1 MAANTSGRT
10 VGKYFKFQID
20 NLTGSTCDIP
30 VNTINGVGLSYP
42 QTDVSALQDALKG
55 FLPGQPDAT
64 LTIGGPFDTS
74 AYQAASVTTEA
85 PKLSGSHTILS
96 PLLGGV
102 TPLGF
107 GIYAGMRQNW
117 TAGEPAFGISGT
129 ASNGILLFDY
139 TVDFA
144 ASTYSATFKFYPGS
158 AAPAWGTAQIG

>member
-1 MAANTSGRT
+1 MART

-20 NLTGSTCDIP
+20 NTTSSLCDIP
-30 VNTINGVGLSYP
+30 VNTINGVGLTYP
-42 QTDVSALQDALKG
+42 QVDVSALQDALKG

-64 LTIGGPFDTS
+64 LTISGPFDDA
-74 AYQAASVTTEA
+74 AYQASSTTGQA

-96 PLLGGV
+96 ALNGGV

-107 GIYAGMRQNW
+107 GVYAGMQRYW
-117 TAGEPAFGISGT
+117 TTGDPVFGISGT
-129 ASNGILLFDY
+129 ASNGVLLFDY

-158 AAPAWGTAQIG
+158 AAATWGTAQLG